1 MITLSTII
9 AAEAE
14 AELATNKYLQEVGEH
29 PFNCGFAWVEAK
41 VRGNSKVGKMLK
53 ERGFKKPYVGTG
65 LSLWNPSNSYTQDMS
80 AKRAG
85 AEAYAKVLRDAG
97 IEIEVR
103 SRLD

>member
-14 AELATNKYLQEVGEH
+14 AEFATNKYLQEVGEH

-65 LSLWNPSNSYTQDMS
+65 LSLWNPSNSFTQDMS
-80 AKRAG
+80 AKQAG